1 MFSCLP
7 LFIGGHMP
15 RVGKDIT
22 LEPSLDEEDYLAD
35 EEEKDEDFYGD
46 QEDIDIHF
54 NGKYRY

>member
-1 MFSCLP
+1 
-7 LFIGGHMP
+7 MP